1 MVYKQEKT
9 NQMSNK
15 LFTTVPVPKFPRSNF
30 NLSRPVL
37 FTPRMHKE
45 YPTEI
50 IEIIPGDGMKIHTEA
65 YAKSQPMVAP
75 TFAKMDVAQES
86 FFVPCWQLSEHFD
99 DFITGGERG
108 NYTDKMPYVTVA
120 WIYDRLSN
128 LIQNSFG
135 VSSSD
140 PNGPAIYNE
149 RLTAFQDVLE
159 SLDIMRSVP
168 IVVPTFQLMPATWNP
183 SVASGNSTA
192 FTAVNSLASVNLRV
206 NLLPFGS
213 VLKIWCEFYRDENL
227 CDDLF
232 DMYWLGSHT
241 GIDIS
246 KQTGNLNNVFWGS
259 FLSAATQEER
269 LYFMHAIFG
278 LRSRAWKKDYYT
290 SALPFVQKG
299 PDVQLPISGTIPV
312 TALRKD
318 GTAPVTPAAME
329 YGYAGNPGI
338 YAPNSGET
346 LGDPNRIILTG
357 NLGGV
362 QLGSSIQDVRT
373 AFKLEELYE
382 ADGRFGSRYPENT
395 LGQFGVHTPDSRL
408 PRCQFLGSSKQPI
421 QIQQVIQ
428 NSSTD
433 VTSPQGNLAGL
444 SSSYGS
450 NLLAKTYQSQHGFLV
465 CLTAI
470 RVHSLYQQGIH
481 PMFSRYDRTEYAWP
495 RFAHLGEQAIYTKQ
509 LYVDASVAED
519 EVFGYTPRYA
529 DYKSDTGSIHGR
541 LKSSLNYWTMAR
553 RFGNKPVLNEEFI
566 YSRPRQDAF
575 VVTNHLEP
583 CFIMELDY
591 HIKAN
596 RILPFYG
603 QPHM

>member
-1 MVYKQEKT
+1 
-9 NQMSNK
+9 MSNK
-15 LFTTVPVPKFPRSNF
+15 LFTTVPVPKFSRSNF

-65 YAKSQPMVAP
+65 FAKSMPMIAP

-108 NYTDKMPYVTVA
+108 SYKDKMPFVEVA
-120 WIYDRLSN
+120 DIYFWLEHLLVPN
-128 LIQNSFG
+128 FG
-135 VSSSD
+135 INTTD
-140 PNGPAIYNE
+140 PDAGTKYNE
-149 RLTAFQDVLE
+149 RLTFFQDILE
-159 SLDIMRSVP
+159 LLDIMRSVP
-168 IVVPTFQLMPATWNP
+168 ITVPSFTLMPTAAWAQD
-183 SVASGNSTA
+183 VAVAN
-192 FTAVNSLASVNLRV
+192 ASVFRTFNSRLNSVHLRI
-206 NLLPFGS
+206 NLLPFAA

-227 CDDLF
+227 CEDLYS
-232 DMYWLGSHT
+232 MYWLGEET
-241 GIDIS
+241 GFDFSKAVGRVTANIS
-246 KQTGNLNNVFWGS
+246 NIRTANPAG
-259 FLSAATQEER
+259 FLE
-269 LYFMHAIFG
+269 FMHALFG
-278 LRSRAWKKDYYT
+278 LRSRAWKKDYFT

-299 PDVQLPISGTIPV
+299 PEVQLP
-312 TALRKD
+312 
-318 GTAPVTPAAME
+318 
-329 YGYAGNPGI
+329 
-338 YAPNSGET
+338 
-346 LGDPNRIILTG
+346 
-357 NLGGV
+357 LGGLVPVGAYPNPLQPGPTGV
-362 QLGSSIQDVRT
+362 QVRSGSSNPTPFYTDDGLPLNVQADLSKNILGTSIQDVRT
-373 AFKLEELYE
+373 AFKLEEMYE
-382 ADGRFGSRYPENT
+382 ADGRFGSRYPENM
-395 LGQFGVHTPDSRL
+395 LGQFGVRTPDSRL
-408 PRCQFLGSSKQPI
+408 PRCQFLGSTKQPVT
-421 QIQQVIQ
+421 IQQVVQ
-428 NSSTD
+428 NSGTGDTTD
-433 VTSPQGNLAGL
+433 TPQGNLAGL

-450 NLLAKTYQSQHGFLV
+450 NRLCKTYQSQHGFLV

-495 RFAHLGEQAIYTKQ
+495 RFAHLGEQPIYTKQ
-509 LYVDASVAED
+509 LFVDGSVAED
-519 EVFGYTPRYA
+519 ETFGYTPRYA

-541 LKSSLNYWTMAR
+541 LKSNLNYWTMAR

-575 VVTNHLEP
+575 VVLNHLEP

-603 QPHM
+603 QPHL

>member
-1 MVYKQEKT
+1 
-9 NQMSNK
+9 MSNK
-15 LFTTVPVPKFPRSNF
+15 LFTTVPVPRFPRSTF

-65 YAKSQPMVAP
+65 FAKSQPMVAP

-108 NYTDKMPYVTVA
+108 TYTDKMPYLTVGF
-120 WIYDRLSN
+120 IYQRLFRAIN
-128 LIQNSFG
+128 ANFG
-135 VSSSD
+135 LSGTESD
-140 PNGPAIYNE
+140 ASAVYNE
-149 RLTAFQDVLE
+149 RLTYFQDVLE
-159 SLDIMRSVP
+159 SFDIMRSLP
-168 IVVPTFQLMPATWNP
+168 IVVPSFLLMPSTWNAA
-183 SVASGNSTA
+183 VATSNLQAFTSKNSFLDNST
-192 FTAVNSLASVNLRV
+192 LRC
-206 NLLPFGS
+206 NLLPFAA

-227 CDDLF
+227 CEDLYS
-232 DMYWLGSHT
+232 MYWLGELY
-241 GIDIS
+241 GLDFS
-246 KQTGNLNNVFWGS
+246 KAVGNMDSS
-259 FLSAATQEER
+259 FNDFLWSSKSWEECMAI
-269 LYFMHAIFG
+269 LHALFG
-278 LRSRAWKKDYYT
+278 LRSRAWKKDYFT

-299 PDVQLPISGTIPV
+299 PDVMLPVDGLVKWSASSGNAQDV
-312 TALRKD
+312 TY
-318 GTAPVTPAAME
+318 TQ
-329 YGYAGNPGI
+329 AGSNPGVLF
-338 YAPNSGET
+338 AGGQP
-346 LGDPNRIILTG
+346 LTG
-357 NLGGV
+357 RIDNASV
-362 QLGSSIQDVRT
+362 GSSIQDVRT

-382 ADGRFGSRYPENT
+382 ADGRFGSRYPENM

-408 PRCQFLGSSKQPI
+408 PRCQFLGSSKQPV

-428 NSSTD
+428 TSGEDSTSSSPT
-433 VTSPQGNLAGL
+433 PQGNLAGL

-450 NLLAKTYQSQHGFLV
+450 GRLCKTYQSQHGFLV

-495 RFAHLGEQAIYTKQ
+495 RFAHLGEQPIYTKQ
-509 LYVDASVAED
+509 LFVNAQVAED
-519 EVFGYTPRYA
+519 DTFGYTPRYA

-541 LKSSLNYWTMAR
+541 LKSNMNYWTMAR

-566 YSRPRQDAF
+566 YGRPRTDAW
-575 VVTNHLEP
+575 VVDNYLEP

-591 HIKAN
+591 HVKAN
-596 RILPFYG
+596 RVLPFYG

>member
-1 MVYKQEKT
+1 
-9 NQMSNK
+9 MSNK

-45 YPTEI
+45 YPSEI
-50 IEIIPGDGMKIHTEA
+50 IEIIPGDGIKIHTEA

-86 FFVPCWQLSEHFD
+86 FFVPCWQLSDHFD

-108 NYTDKMPYVTVA
+108 TYNDKMPFVV
-120 WIYDRLSN
+120 ISN
-128 LIQNSFG
+128 LYQWLNSYGIVPNFG
-135 VSSSD
+135 IDTTASD
-140 PNGPAIYNE
+140 AGTQYNE
-149 RLTAFQDVLE
+149 AITLFQDILE
-159 SLDIMRSVP
+159 TLDIMRSVP
-168 IVVPTFQLMPATWNP
+168 VVVPTFQLMPSAAWNATIAAAN
-183 SVASGNSTA
+183 VNAFNGRNS
-192 FTAVNSLASVNLRV
+192 SLSSSNLRI
-206 NLLPFGS
+206 NLLPFAS

-232 DMYWLGSHT
+232 DMYWHGSATNGVDFSKLT
-241 GIDIS
+241 GDC
-246 KQTGNLNNVFWGS
+246 GS
-259 FLSAATQEER
+259 SFAAIRAYFNDLRVWLDFL
-269 LYFMHAIFG
+269 HALFG
-278 LRSRAWKKDYYT
+278 LKSRAWKKDYFT

-299 PDVQLPISGTIPV
+299 PDVQLPIAGTIPV

-318 GTAPVTPAAME
+318 GTAPTTPANMV

-338 YAPNSGET
+338 WAPNSGET
-346 LGDPNRIILTG
+346 LGDPSRIVFTG

-373 AFKLEELYE
+373 AFKLEEMYE
-382 ADGRFGSRYPENT
+382 ADGRFGSRYPENM
-395 LGQFGVHTPDSRL
+395 LGQFGVKTPDSRL
-408 PRCQFLGSSKQPI
+408 PRCQYLGGNKQPI

-433 VTSPQGNLAGL
+433 TTSPQGNLAGL
-444 SSSYGS
+444 SNSYGS
-450 NLLAKTYQSQHGFLV
+450 NGLCKTYQSQHGFLV

-495 RFAHLGEQAIYTKQ
+495 RFAHLGEQPIYTKQ
-509 LYVDASVAED
+509 LYVDNTVSES
-519 EVFGYTPRYA
+519 ETFGYTPRYA

-541 LKSSLNYWTMAR
+541 LKSNLNYWTMAR

-566 YSRPRQDAF
+566 YGRPRQDAW

-591 HIKAN
+591 HVKAN
-596 RILPFYG
+596 RVLPFYG
-603 QPHM
+603 QPHL

>member
-1 MVYKQEKT
+1 
-9 NQMSNK
+9 MSNK

-65 YAKSQPMVAP
+65 FAKSMPMIAP

-108 NYTDKMPYVTVA
+108 TYTDKMPFVTIGWLYEKLYNLFYVC
-120 WIYDRLSN
+120 L
-128 LIQNSFG
+128 G
-135 VSSSD
+135 VSSTD
-140 PNGPAIYNE
+140 TDAPAIYNE
-149 RLTAFQDVLE
+149 RLTYFQDVLE

-168 IVVPTFQLMPATWNP
+168 VTVPTFILMGSSWDG
-183 SVASGNSTA
+183 SIASNNVSSFTTLNSRL
-192 FTAVNSLASVNLRV
+192 SGSPLRI
-206 NLLPFGS
+206 NLLPFAA
-213 VLKIWCEFYRDENL
+213 VLKIWSEFYRDENL
-227 CDDLF
+227 CEDLF
-232 DMYWLGSHT
+232 EMYWNGSLT
-241 GIDIS
+241 GLDFS
-246 KQTGNLNNVFWGS
+246 KQVGNVGQVISSSFYNTASWEARLS
-259 FLSAATQEER
+259 FL
-269 LYFMHAIFG
+269 HALFG
-278 LRSRAWKKDYYT
+278 LKSRAWKKDYFT

-299 PDVQLPISGTIPV
+299 PEVQLP
-312 TALRKD
+312 
-318 GTAPVTPAAME
+318 
-329 YGYAGNPGI
+329 
-338 YAPNSGET
+338 
-346 LGDPNRIILTG
+346 
-357 NLGGV
+357 LGGLVPVGAYPNPLQTGPTGV
-362 QLGSSIQDVRT
+362 QVRSGSSNPTAFFTDDGLPLNVQADLSQNILGTSIQDVRT
-373 AFKLEELYE
+373 AFKLEEMYE
-382 ADGRFGSRYPENT
+382 ADGRFGSRYPENM
-395 LGQFGVHTPDSRL
+395 LGQFGVRTPDSRL
-408 PRCQFLGSSKQPI
+408 PRCQFLGSNKQPVT
-421 QIQQVIQ
+421 IQQVVQ
-428 NSSTD
+428 NSGTGDTTD
-433 VTSPQGNLAGL
+433 TPQGNLAGL

-450 NLLAKTYQSQHGFLV
+450 NRLCKTYQSQHGFLV

-495 RFAHLGEQAIYTKQ
+495 RFAHLGEQPIYTKQ
-509 LYVDASVAED
+509 LFVDNSVAED
-519 EVFGYTPRYA
+519 ETFGYTPRYA

-541 LKSSLNYWTMAR
+541 LKSNLNYWTMAR

-575 VVTNHLEP
+575 VVINHLEP

-603 QPHM
+603 QPHL

>member
-1 MVYKQEKT
+1 
-9 NQMSNK
+9 MSNK
-15 LFTTVPVPKFPRSNF
+15 LFTTVPVPRFPRSNF

-108 NYTDKMPYVTVA
+108 TYTDKMPFVDVGWFYA
-120 WIYDRLSN
+120 WLDHVIVN
-128 LIQNSFG
+128 NFG
-135 VSSSD
+135 ITTTD
-140 PNGPAIYNE
+140 ADAGTRYNE
-149 RLTAFQDVLE
+149 YLTFFQDILE

-168 IVVPTFQLMPATWNP
+168 IVVPSFQLMPSAAWSAT
-183 SVASGNSTA
+183 VANANKTEFYNANSFLVNST
-192 FTAVNSLASVNLRV
+192 LRV
-206 NLLPFGS
+206 NLLPFGA

-227 CDDLF
+227 CEDLF

-241 GIDIS
+241 NIDLS
-246 KQTGNLNNVFWGS
+246 KATGSQNSVFRSYFLNIPVNEVLECLHS
-259 FLSAATQEER
+259 L
-269 LYFMHAIFG
+269 FG
-278 LRSRAWKKDYYT
+278 LRSRAWKKDYFT

-299 PDVQLPISGTIPV
+299 PDVQLPMDGLVQWHAQSGTSQTVNYSQI
-312 TALRKD
+312 
-318 GTAPVTPAAME
+318 GS
-329 YGYAGNPGI
+329 NPGI
-338 YAPNSGET
+338 LTADGNQLVGRIDTTT
-346 LGDPNRIILTG
+346 LGT
-357 NLGGV
+357 
-362 QLGSSIQDVRT
+362 SIQDVRT
-373 AFKLEELYE
+373 AFRLEEMYE
-382 ADGRFGSRYPENT
+382 ADGRFGSRYPENM
-395 LGQFGVHTPDSRL
+395 LGQFGVRTPDSRL
-408 PRCQFLGSSKQPI
+408 PRCQFLGSNKQPV

-428 NSSTD
+428 NSATDND
-433 VTSPQGNLAGL
+433 VTPQGNLAGL

-450 NLLAKTYQSQHGFLV
+450 NGLCKTYQSQHGFLV

-495 RFAHLGEQAIYTKQ
+495 RFAHLGEQPIYTKQ
-509 LYVDASVAED
+509 LFVDGNVTED
-519 EVFGYTPRYA
+519 DTFGYTPRYA

-541 LKSSLNYWTMAR
+541 LKSNLNYWTMAR
-553 RFGNKPVLNEEFI
+553 RFANKPVLNEEFI
-566 YSRPRQDAF
+566 YSQPRQDAF

-591 HIKAN
+591 HVKAN
-596 RILPFYG
+596 RVLPFYG
-603 QPHM
+603 QPHI

>member
-1 MVYKQEKT
+1 
-9 NQMSNK
+9 MSNRI
-15 LFTTVPVPKFPRSNF
+15 FTTVPVPKFPRSNF

-50 IEIIPGDGMKIHTEA
+50 LEIIPGDGIKCHTEA

-75 TFAKMDVAQES
+75 TFAKMDIAQES

-108 NYTDKMPYVTVA
+108 TYTDKMPFLDVNFV
-120 WIYDRLSN
+120 YDRLYD
-128 LIQNSFG
+128 LISVDFG
-135 VSSSD
+135 LDGSGTDDVEK
-140 PNGPAIYNE
+140 YNE
-149 RLTAFQDVLE
+149 YLTFFQDILE
-159 SLDIMRSVP
+159 SFDIMRSIP
-168 IVVPTFQLMPATWNP
+168 IVVPSFTLMPSTWSA
-183 SVASGNSTA
+183 SVATANVTA
-192 FTAVNSLASVNLRV
+192 FTDANSFLNSNRCRI
-206 NLLPFGS
+206 NLLPFAA

-227 CDDLF
+227 CEDLF
-232 DMYWLGSHT
+232 AMYWKGEET
-241 GIDIS
+241 GLDFS
-246 KQTGNLNNVFWGS
+246 TLTGNCNTVVNTYFGTITLVEKLE
-259 FLSAATQEER
+259 FLHS
-269 LYFMHAIFG
+269 LFG
-278 LRSRAWKKDYYT
+278 LRSRAWKKDYFT

-299 PDVQLPISGTIPV
+299 PDVQLPISAGIEFIGPQGTGQDVSFTRVPTGVGPGQLYGTGAQITGRIDGGTI
-312 TALRKD
+312 
-318 GTAPVTPAAME
+318 GT
-329 YGYAGNPGI
+329 
-338 YAPNSGET
+338 
-346 LGDPNRIILTG
+346 
-357 NLGGV
+357 
-362 QLGSSIQDVRT
+362 SIQDVRT
-373 AFKLEELYE
+373 AFKLEEMYE

-395 LGQFGVHTPDSRL
+395 LGQFGVRTPDSRL
-408 PRCQFLGSSKQPI
+408 PRCQFLGSTKQPV

-428 NSSTD
+428 NSATD
-433 VTSPQGNLAGL
+433 NVTPQGNLAGL

-450 NLLAKTYQSQHGFLV
+450 NGLFKTYQSQHGFVV

-495 RFAHLGEQAIYTKQ
+495 RFAHLGEQPIYTKQ
-509 LYVDASVAED
+509 LWIDGSLAED
-519 EVFGYTPRYA
+519 DVFGYTPRYA

-541 LKSSLNYWTMAR
+541 LKSNLNYWTMAR
-553 RFGNKPVLNEEFI
+553 RFANKPVLNEEFI
-566 YSRPRQDAF
+566 YSTPRQDAF

>member
-1 MVYKQEKT
+1 
-9 NQMSNK
+9 MSNK
-15 LFTTVPVPKFPRSNF
+15 LFTTVPVPRFPRSTF

-50 IEIIPGDGMKIHTEA
+50 IEIIPGDGVKVHTEA
-65 YAKSQPMVAP
+65 FAKSQPMVAP
-75 TFAKMDVAQES
+75 SFAKMDVAQES

-108 NYTDKMPYVTVA
+108 TYTDKMPYLPVDF
-120 WIYDRLSN
+120 IYKSLKYS
-128 LIQNSFG
+128 LIDVQFG
-135 VSSSD
+135 VD
-140 PNGPAIYNE
+140 TTALDAGLQYNE
-149 RLTAFQDVLE
+149 ALTKFQDILE

-168 IVVPTFQLMPATWNP
+168 VVVPSFTLMPSAGWTAAVHTAN
-183 SVASGNSTA
+183 NTA
-192 FTAVNSLASVNLRV
+192 FTTLNAALNNSPLRI
-206 NLLPFGS
+206 NLLPFAA

-227 CDDLF
+227 CEDLY
-232 DMYWLGSHT
+232 DMYWKGSETNIDLSKAVGSQYSLFNAYRGSH
-241 GIDIS
+241 
-246 KQTGNLNNVFWGS
+246 
-259 FLSAATQEER
+259 SASE
-269 LYFMHAIFG
+269 LLDYFHALFG
-278 LRSRAWKKDYYT
+278 LRSRAWKKDYFT

-299 PDVQLPISGTIPV
+299 PDVMLPVDGLVKWSASSGNAQNV
-312 TALRKD
+312 TY
-318 GTAPVTPAAME
+318 TQ
-329 YGYAGNPGI
+329 AGSNPGVLF
-338 YAPNSGET
+338 AGGQP
-346 LGDPNRIILTG
+346 LTG
-357 NLGGV
+357 RIDNASV
-362 QLGSSIQDVRT
+362 GSSIQDVRT
-373 AFKLEELYE
+373 AFKLEEMYE
-382 ADGRFGSRYPENT
+382 ADGRFGSRYPENM

-408 PRCQFLGSSKQPI
+408 PRCQFLGSTKQPV

-428 NSSTD
+428 NSATQQN
-433 VTSPQGNLAGL
+433 VTPQGNLAGL

-450 NLLAKTYQSQHGFLV
+450 GRLCKTYQSQHGFLV

-495 RFAHLGEQAIYTKQ
+495 RFAHLGEQPIYTKQ
-509 LYVDASVAED
+509 LFVDANVTED
-519 EVFGYTPRYA
+519 DTFGYTPRYA

-541 LKSSLNYWTMAR
+541 LKSNLNYWTMAR

-566 YSRPRQDAF
+566 YGNPRTDAW

-591 HIKAN
+591 HVKAN

>member
-1 MVYKQEKT
+1 
-9 NQMSNK
+9 MSHK
-15 LFTTVPVPKFPRSNF
+15 LFTTVPVPRFPRSNF

-65 YAKSQPMVAP
+65 FAKSQPMVAP

-108 NYTDKMPYVTVA
+108 TYNDKMPHVLCKD
-120 WIYDRLSN
+120 IYYFLYNALLNAD
-128 LIQNSFG
+128 FG
-135 VSSSD
+135 ID
-140 PNGPAIYNE
+140 TTDADAGTQYNE
-149 RLTAFQDVLE
+149 CITLFQDILE

-168 IVVPTFQLMPATWNP
+168 VSVPSFALMPTAAWSA
-183 SVASGNSTA
+183 SVASGNKSA
-192 FTAVNSLASVNLRV
+192 FTSLNSGLGSAVLRV
-206 NLLPFGS
+206 NLLPFAA

-227 CDDLF
+227 CDDLYT
-232 DMYWLGSHT
+232 MYWLGEET
-241 GIDIS
+241 GFDFSKATGLVTSNIS
-246 KQTGNLNNVFWGS
+246 SIGS
-259 FLSAATQEER
+259 QGSSRDFLDF
-269 LYFMHAIFG
+269 LHALFG
-278 LRSRAWKKDYYT
+278 LRSRAWRKDYFT

-299 PDVQLPISGTIPV
+299 PEVQLPIVGSPV
-312 TALRKD
+312 PVQFNINQSTAGGDSVVAGWSPQGL
-318 GTAPVTPAAME
+318 ASL
-329 YGYAGNPGI
+329 YAGTPGDNTNIHGTVNPSAGL
-338 YAPNSGET
+338 A
-346 LGDPNRIILTG
+346 
-357 NLGGV
+357 
-362 QLGSSIQDVRT
+362 SSIQDLRT
-373 AFKLEELYE
+373 AFKLEEMYE
-382 ADGRFGSRYPENT
+382 ADGRFGSRYPENM
-395 LGQFGVHTPDSRL
+395 LGQFGVKTPDSRL
-408 PRCQFLGSSKQPI
+408 PRCQFLGSNKQPI
-421 QIQQVIQ
+421 QIQQVVQ
-428 NSSTD
+428 NSATD
-433 VTSPQGNLAGL
+433 SVTPQGNLAGL

-450 NLLAKTYQSQHGFLV
+450 NGLCKTYQSQHGFLV

-495 RFAHLGEQAIYTKQ
+495 RFAHLGEQPIYTKQ
-509 LYVDASVAED
+509 LFATGGVTED

-541 LKSSLNYWTMAR
+541 LKSNLNYWTMAR
-553 RFGNKPVLNEEFI
+553 RWANKPVLNEEFI
-566 YSRPRQDAF
+566 YGTPRQDAF

-591 HIKAN
+591 HVKAN
-596 RILPFYG
+596 RVLPFYG

>member
-1 MVYKQEKT
+1 
-9 NQMSNK
+9 MSNR
-15 LFTTVPVPKFPRSNF
+15 LFTTVPVPRFPRSNF

-50 IEIIPGDGMKIHTEA
+50 IEIIPGDGLKIHTEA

-108 NYTDKMPYVTVA
+108 TYTDKMPFVTVGFMYESLA
-120 WIYDRLSN
+120 AIISR
-128 LIQNSFG
+128 QFG
-135 VSSSD
+135 NEGSLEPSSTQ
-140 PNGPAIYNE
+140 YNE
-149 RLTAFQDVLE
+149 GLTLFQDIIE
-159 SLDIMRSVP
+159 SFDIMRSIP
-168 IVVPTFQLMPATWNP
+168 FVVPSFTLMPSEYDSSIGSANE
-183 SVASGNSTA
+183 SAFVSANEFLANSK
-192 FTAVNSLASVNLRV
+192 LRI
-206 NLLPFGS
+206 NLLPFAA

-227 CDDLF
+227 CEDLF
-232 DMYWLGSHT
+232 DMYWKGSEI
-241 GIDIS
+241 GVDFS
-246 KQTGNLNNVFWGS
+246 KAVSDQTSVFNTIWTTLNDD
-259 FLSAATQEER
+259 FLR
-269 LYFMHAIFG
+269 LEFFHGLFG
-278 LRSRAWKKDYYT
+278 LRSRAWKKDYFT

-299 PDVQLPISGTIPV
+299 PDVQLPITGSPV
-312 TALRKD
+312 TVQHYIDQSTPGGDSVVAGWSPQGLVSLYA
-318 GTAPVTPAAME
+318 GTPGDSTNIRGVVNPAA
-329 YGYAGNPGI
+329 GLSA
-338 YAPNSGET
+338 
-346 LGDPNRIILTG
+346 D
-357 NLGGV
+357 
-362 QLGSSIQDVRT
+362 IQDIRT

-382 ADGRFGSRYPENT
+382 ADGRFGSRYPENM

-408 PRCQFLGSSKQPI
+408 PRCQFLGSNKQPV
-421 QIQQVIQ
+421 QIQQVVQ
-428 NSSTD
+428 NSATD
-433 VTSPQGNLAGL
+433 NVTPQGNLAGL
-444 SSSYGS
+444 SSTYGS
-450 NLLAKTYQSQHGFLV
+450 NGLCKTYQSQHGFLV

-495 RFAHLGEQAIYTKQ
+495 RFAHLGEQPIFTKQ
-509 LYVDASVAED
+509 LFVSGVTED

-541 LKSSLNYWTMAR
+541 LKSNLNYWTMAR

-566 YSRPRQDAF
+566 YGTPRQDAF

-591 HIKAN
+591 HVKAN
-596 RILPFYG
+596 RVLPFYG
-603 QPHM
+603 QPHI

>member
-1 MVYKQEKT
+1 
-9 NQMSNK
+9 MSNK
-15 LFTTVPVPKFPRSNF
+15 IFTTVPIPKFPRSNF

-50 IEIIPGDGMKIHTEA
+50 LEIIPGDGIKCLTEA

-86 FFVPCWQLSEHFD
+86 FFVPCWQLNEHFD

-108 NYTDKMPYVTVA
+108 TYTDKMPFLTVGYLYA
-120 WIYDRLSN
+120 RMSEFISHH
-128 LIQNSFG
+128 FG
-135 VSSSD
+135 ITTSASTA
-140 PNGPAIYNE
+140 GTQYNE
-149 RLTAFQDVLE
+149 ALTHFQDIME
-159 SLDIMRSVP
+159 SFDIMRSIP
-168 IVVPTFQLMPATWNP
+168 LVVPSFSLMPSAAWDA
-183 SVASGNSTA
+183 SVASANINA
-192 FTAVNSLASVNLRV
+192 WNVNEPNLLSSSVRV
-206 NLLPFGS
+206 NLLPFGA

-232 DMYWLGSHT
+232 DMYWKGSHT
-241 GIDIS
+241 NLDLS
-246 KQTGNLNNVFWGS
+246 KEVGNQVSNFTALWTGYS
-259 FLSAATQEER
+259 YSER
-269 LYFMHAIFG
+269 LALFHALFG

-299 PDVQLPISGTIPV
+299 PDVVLPIGGNTMPVEVSHQSGITGP
-312 TALRKD
+312 TAVNYFDNGSEGGL
-318 GTAPVTPAAME
+318 
-329 YGYAGNPGI
+329 YAGG
-338 YAPNSGET
+338 T
-346 LGDPNRIILTG
+346 
-357 NLGGV
+357 
-362 QLGSSIQDVRT
+362 GSSNRVDMSVVLAAGLGANIQDVRT

-395 LGQFGVHTPDSRL
+395 LGQFGVRTPDSRL
-408 PRCQFLGSSKQPI
+408 PRCQFLGSTKQPV
-421 QIQQVIQ
+421 QIQQVVQ
-428 NSSTD
+428 NSATD
-433 VTSPQGNLAGL
+433 TVTPQGNLAGL

-450 NLLAKTYQSQHGFLV
+450 NRLFKTYQSQHGFVV

-495 RFAHLGEQAIYTKQ
+495 RFAHLGEQPIYTKQ
-509 LYVDASVAED
+509 LWLNGSLAED
-519 EVFGYTPRYA
+519 DVFGYTPRYA

-541 LKSSLNYWTMAR
+541 LKSNLNYWTMAR
-553 RFGNKPVLNEEFI
+553 RFANKPVLNEEFI
-566 YSRPRQDAF
+566 YSTPRQDAF

-583 CFIMELDY
+583 CFIMEIDY
-591 HIKAN
+591 HVKAN
-596 RILPFYG
+596 RLLPFYG

>member
-1 MVYKQEKT
+1 
-9 NQMSNK
+9 MSNK

-108 NYTDKMPYVTVA
+108 TYTDKMPFVTTG
-120 WIYDRLSN
+120 WIYTRLYTMMT
-128 LIQNSFG
+128 NSFG
-135 VSSSD
+135 IDTTAADAGVK
-140 PNGPAIYNE
+140 YNE
-149 RLTAFQDVLE
+149 ALTFFQDILE

-168 IVVPTFQLMPATWNP
+168 VVVPSFTLMSTAGWAPT
-183 SVASGNSTA
+183 VASANISSFQNANTFLTNST
-192 FTAVNSLASVNLRV
+192 LRC
-206 NLLPFGS
+206 NLLPFAA
-213 VLKIWCEFYRDENL
+213 VMKIWCEFYRDENL
-227 CDDLF
+227 CDDLY
-232 DMYWLGSHT
+232 DMYWLGSESQV
-241 GIDIS
+241 DLS
-246 KQTGNLNNVFWGS
+246 KATGNVGS
-259 FLSAATQEER
+259 AILASPSAASHS
-269 LYFMHAIFG
+269 LLLPYLHALFG
-278 LRSRAWKKDYYT
+278 LKSRAWKKDYFT

-299 PDVQLPISGTIPV
+299 PDVQLPIGGIAPV
-312 TALRKD
+312 TVRRGD
-318 GTAPVTPAAME
+318 GTAPATPASME
-329 YGYAGNPGI
+329 FGYAGLPNVF
-338 YAPNSGET
+338 APNSGET
-346 LGDPNRIILTG
+346 LGDPNKLSFSADLSR
-357 NLGGV
+357 V
-362 QLGSSIQDVRT
+362 VLGSSIQDVRT
-373 AFKLEELYE
+373 AFKLEEMYE
-382 ADGRFGSRYPENT
+382 ADGRFGSRYPENM
-395 LGQFGVHTPDSRL
+395 LGQFGVRTPDSRL
-408 PRCQFLGSSKQPI
+408 PRCQYLGGNKQPI
-421 QIQQVIQ
+421 QIQQVVQ

-433 VTSPQGNLAGL
+433 TTSPQGNLAGL

-450 NLLAKTYQSQHGFLV
+450 NGLCKTYQSQHGFLV

-495 RFAHLGEQAIYTKQ
+495 RFAHLGEQPIYTKQ
-509 LYVDASVAED
+509 LFVNTSVSED
-519 EVFGYTPRYA
+519 ETFGYTPRYA

-541 LKSSLNYWTMAR
+541 LKSNLNYWTMAR
-553 RFGNKPVLNEEFI
+553 RFANKPVLNEEFI
-566 YSRPRQDAF
+566 YGRPRQDAW

-591 HIKAN
+591 HVKAN
-596 RILPFYG
+596 RVLPFYG
-603 QPHM
+603 QPHL

>member
-1 MVYKQEKT
+1 
-9 NQMSNK
+9 MSNK
-15 LFTTVPVPKFPRSNF
+15 LFTTVPVPRFPRSTF

-50 IEIIPGDGMKIHTEA
+50 LEVIPGDGFKVHTEA
-65 YAKSQPMVAP
+65 YAKSMPMVAP

-86 FFVPCWQLSEHFD
+86 FFVPCWQLSERFD

-108 NYTDKMPYVTVA
+108 TNTDKMPFLTVGRV
-120 WIYDRLSN
+120 YGSLSSVLSGN
-128 LIQNSFG
+128 FDIDTTSATAG
-135 VSSSD
+135 TR
-140 PNGPAIYNE
+140 YNE
-149 RLTAFQDVLE
+149 YITYFQDILE

-168 IVVPTFQLMPATWNP
+168 FVVPTFVLMPTAAWDST
-183 SVASGNSTA
+183 VSTA
-192 FTAVNSLASVNLRV
+192 NLNAFTSANSRFNTSTLRV
-206 NLLPFGS
+206 NLLPFGA

-227 CDDLF
+227 CEDLF
-232 DMYWLGSHT
+232 DMYWLGSYT
-241 GIDIS
+241 NIDLS
-246 KQTGNLNNVFWGS
+246 KAVGNLGQVVGNYFATITRVEQLF
-259 FLSAATQEER
+259 FL
-269 LYFMHAIFG
+269 HAVFG
-278 LRSRAWKKDYYT
+278 LRSRAWKKDYFT

-299 PDVQLPISGTIPV
+299 PDVMLPLDAAVEFTGPHGLSQDVLWTREEPGVGPGGFWSDDAGPLQDPSITGRVVGSQAGT
-312 TALRKD
+312 
-318 GTAPVTPAAME
+318 
-329 YGYAGNPGI
+329 
-338 YAPNSGET
+338 
-346 LGDPNRIILTG
+346 
-357 NLGGV
+357 
-362 QLGSSIQDVRT
+362 SIQDVRT
-373 AFKLEELYE
+373 AFKLEEMYE

-395 LGQFGVHTPDSRL
+395 LGQFGVRTPDSRL
-408 PRCQFLGSSKQPI
+408 PRCQFLGSNKQPI

-428 NSSTD
+428 NSATD
-433 VTSPQGNLAGL
+433 NVTPQGNLAGL

-450 NLLAKTYQSQHGFLV
+450 NRLFKTYQSQHGFIV

-495 RFAHLGEQAIYTKQ
+495 RFAHLGEQPIYTKQ
-509 LYVDASVAED
+509 LWVDGVVTED
-519 EVFGYTPRYA
+519 DVFGYTPRYA

-541 LKSSLNYWTMAR
+541 LKSNLNYWTMAR
-553 RFGNKPVLNEEFI
+553 RFSNKPVLNEEFI
-566 YSRPRQDAF
+566 YSQPRQDAF

-591 HIKAN
+591 HVKAN